1 MSFEFVTKYLFL
13 LAVAIFIFAR
23 SLTNPVKT
31 ELFNTP
37 IWQSLR
43 YGKVSTL
50 ILDPKK
56 IALTVFLGAVAALGI
71 IWLMSR
77 YNENL
82 LRGWYAFCVGTIL
95 WQLTVSIKI
104 LERFH
109 KHKKIVILVAAA
121 TIAGLS
127 LSWVYVPSVT
137 IYNILAVLVSYIT
150 LSQIGQIRLR
160 FVAPILIAIALYDL
174 WGVWGS
180 TVIAGPTG
188 MIGDIAS
195 SMHFT
200 PPGLVL
206 IPQDIL
212 SPLSTKASGMLGV
225 GDLVVPGIV
234 IMSASWFH
242 LEKVAIVGFALG
254 LFVTLAVAFILRI
267 ALPATIILNPITL
280 LWVLVVA
287 QIQKIK
293 LVW

>member
-1 MSFEFVTKYLFL
+1 
-13 LAVAIFIFAR
+13 
-23 SLTNPVKT
+23 
-31 ELFNTP
+31 
-37 IWQSLR
+37 
-43 YGKVSTL
+43 
-50 ILDPKK
+50 
-56 IALTVFLGAVAALGI
+56 
-71 IWLMSR
+71 MSR

-95 WQLTVSIKI
+95 WQLTISTKI

-109 KHKKIVILVAAA
+109 AHKKSVILGAAA
-121 TIAGLS
+121 VIAGLS

-137 IYNILAVLVSYIT
+137 VYNILAILVAYIT

-160 FVAPILIAIALYDL
+160 FVTPILIAVALYDL

-180 TVIAGPTG
+180 TVIAGPSG
-188 MIGDIAS
+188 MIGDLAS

-200 PPGLVL
+200 PPVLVL
-206 IPQDIL
+206 IPQDVL
-212 SPLSTKASGMLGV
+212 SPMSMKTSGMLGV
-225 GDLVVPGIV
+225 GDLIVPGIV

-287 QIQKIK
+287 QIRKVN
-293 LVW
+293 LEW